1 MKHPDSIK
9 QKIISREKIP
19 ATFSDTF
26 RESYKIVFSNGCFD
40 ILHRGHIHLLIA
52 AKVAGDKLVVGLNTD
67 NSVRILKG
75 ESRPVK
81 DEITRAE
88 ILAAIAVVDY
98 VILFDEE
105 TPFELIKELRPDVL
119 IKGGDYKIEEIV
131 GHDIVSSYGGKV
143 STIPFLEGISS
154 SALIDKLENR

>member
-19 ATFSDTF
+19 ATFSDAF

-143 STIPFLEGISS
+143 STIPLLEGFSS

>member
-9 QKIISREKIP
+9 QKIISRENIP

-40 ILHRGHIHLLIA
+40 IMHRGHIHLLIA

-88 ILAAIAVVDY
+88 ILAAMAVVDY

>member
-88 ILAAIAVVDY
+88 ILAAMAVVDY